1 MISFAP
7 SSLCGIFGS
16 GLVPLAGLVRV
27 RNMAKIRPPLPVKL
41 FIGLLSSDRDLLDRC
56 AALLQDRFGPLDFRS
71 PAAPWDHTDHYAR
84 ELGDGLLRTFLFFDN
99 LIDPGDLPE
108 IKHFTNSIENRLS
121 TSADGSARRLVNIDP
136 GYLTE
141 ARVVLAS
148 AKDYA
153 HRVYIGNNIYAEAT
167 LLFRDGSFRVRDH
180 TYPDFRAD
188 EVIKMFNSLRE
199 VLRKQLQQQGASR
212 L

>member
-1 MISFAP
+1 
-7 SSLCGIFGS
+7 
-16 GLVPLAGLVRV
+16 
-27 RNMAKIRPPLPVKL
+27 MAKIRPPLPVKL

-56 AALLQDRFGPLDFRS
+56 VSLLEDRYGPLDFRS
-71 PAAPWDHTDHYAR
+71 PEAPWDHTDHYAR

-99 LIDPGDLPE
+99 LIYPGDLPE
-108 IKHFTNSIENRLS
+108 IKHFTNSIEDSLTTTDNE
-121 TSADGSARRLVNIDP
+121 TRRKVNIDP

-153 HRVYIGNNIYAEAT
+153 HRVYIGKDIYAEAT

-180 TYPDFRAD
+180 TYPDFRTD
-188 EVIKMFNSLRE
+188 TVIKMFNSLRE

-212 L
+212 R

>member
-1 MISFAP
+1 
-7 SSLCGIFGS
+7 
-16 GLVPLAGLVRV
+16 
-27 RNMAKIRPPLPVKL
+27 MAKIRPPLPVKL
-41 FIGLLSSDRDLLDRC
+41 FIGLLSSDRALLDRC
-56 AALLQDRFGPLDFRS
+56 ASLLQDRYGPLDFRS
-71 PAAPWDHTDHYAR
+71 PEALWDHTDHYAP
-84 ELGDGLLRTFLFFDN
+84 ELGNGLLRTFLFFQE

-108 IKHFTNSIENRLS
+108 IKHFTNSIEERF
-121 TSADGSARRLVNIDP
+121 TAAAEGPARRSVNIDP

-153 HRVYIGNNIYAEAT
+153 HRVYIGRDIYAEAT

-188 EVIKMFNSLRE
+188 TVIRMFNGMRE
-199 VLRKQLQQQGASR
+199 VLRKELQQRGASR